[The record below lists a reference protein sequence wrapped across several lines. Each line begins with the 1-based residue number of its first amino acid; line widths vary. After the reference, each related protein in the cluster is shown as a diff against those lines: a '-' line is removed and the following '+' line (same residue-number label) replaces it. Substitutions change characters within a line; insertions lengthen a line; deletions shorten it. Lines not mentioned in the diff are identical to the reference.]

1 MTNSTSEEKSLY
13 QKRIPIFTKKIK
25 GKFRTFKSS
34 ILYLAYGVFFGLP
47 WIPWARPIGPQHA
60 VSFDLNN
67 HRFHIFDLLVN
78 VNNIIW
84 LAAILMAFAW
94 LLFLVT
100 GILGRAFC
108 GYFCFQTLWTD
119 AFIKI
124 ETLIQGDRIR
134 RIKLWESKW
143 NAEKILKVGGTWL
156 AWLLF
161 AFWTGFSFT
170 AYWAD
175 APTLFVQFFS
185 GTAPSAAYT
194 TILIITVMT
203 FLVAGFG
210 REQVCTY
217 MCPYARFQSVMFDK
231 DTLVITYDKARGEGT
246 KGRAKPMKEYRTHE
260 ARQNAGYGDCIDC
273 DLCVQ
278 VCPAGIDIR
287 EGLSYKCISCGLCVD
302 ACHAVMEKSKFPTGL
317 IRYDSERAMA
327 GGKTK
332 FIKGKTI
339 GYCVAILGVIAVLLY
354 SILTRPNL
362 TYSVDQVRQPLAVR
376 LSDGRIQNAYEI
388 KLNNQTLEPLKVEIG
403 IDGLSDAELQMHS
416 KEVILP
422 AGVNLVLKAQVKR
435 DHTKLEDAS
444 FKFVFVVSNEMEAS
458 AGQLHEKNVQDEN
471 KDARKQDRKERNT
484 KAPFDAKRYELKAH
498 FYNAI
503 Q

>member
-1 MTNSTSEEKSLY
+1 MTDSTSEGKSLY
-13 QKRIPIFTKKIK
+13 EKRIPIFTKKIK

-47 WIPWARPIGPQHA
+47 WIPWARPMGPQHA
-60 VSFDLNN
+60 VSFDLDN

-124 ETLIQGDRIR
+124 ESLIQGDRNR
-134 RIKLWESKW
+134 RIKLWESKL
-143 NAEKILKVGGTWL
+143 NAEKVLKVGGTWL

-203 FLVAGFG
+203 FLVAGFA

-246 KGRAKPMKEYRTHE
+246 KGRAKPMKEYRSHE
-260 ARQNAGYGDCIDC
+260 ARQSAGYGDCIDC

-302 ACHAVMEKSKFPTGL
+302 ACHTVMEKSKFPTGL

-339 GYCVAILGVIAVLLY
+339 GYCVAILGVIAVLMY
-354 SILTRPNL
+354 SIFTRPIL
-362 TYSVDQVRQPLAVR
+362 TYSIEQVRQPLAVR
-376 LSDGRIQNAYEI
+376 LSDGRTQNAYEI
-388 KLNNQTLEPLKVEIG
+388 KLNNQTLEPLKVEID
-403 IDGLSDAELQMHS
+403 IDGLSHAELQMRS
-416 KEVILP
+416 NKVILP
-422 AGVNLVLKAQVKR
+422 AGVNLALKAQVKR
-435 DHTKLEDAS
+435 DSKESEDAA
-444 FKFVFVVSNEMEAS
+444 FKFIFKVSKKSDEANES
-458 AGQLHEKNVQDEN
+458 DEKAHKGRDKDDAHKGRKSN
-471 KDARKQDRKERNT
+471 KT
-484 KAPFDAKRYELKAH
+484 RYELPAH
-498 FYNAI
+498 FYNDVK
-503 Q
+503 